1 MENQGNWHLALTQTA
16 MCSHWIWR
24 RKAQPRKWN
33 FASPNKPPLT
43 CKPAMRQ
50 STASSSPLAVLRRKA
65 FDLRRVARLAI
76 SALCVF
82 LTVQSL
88 AQPSKSTSSDPIF
101 SVMPLKGVDFTLRN
115 SPTSN
120 KHLIETMPG
129 GVALLDYN
137 NDGLLDIFLVNA
149 GRIQDPMTWPPDF
162 GRRDPRYW
170 NRLYRQNKDG
180 TFTDVTEQAGLHKA
194 GDTNYGMGVAVGDYD
209 NDGYPDIYVTNFG
222 KNILY
227 HNNGDGTFTD
237 VTAQAGVAAG
247 GWSVSA
253 GFFDYDNDGKLDLF
267 VTRYLDWTIEKSKT
281 CGNEKPTYCPPG
293 EFAAITNIL
302 YHNRGDGTFEDV
314 SVPSGIAAKKGHGLG
329 VAFADYDGDGYT
341 DIFVAN
347 DVTDQFLF
355 HNNGNGTFTE
365 TGLDSGA
372 ALTNNG
378 KMLSG
383 MGVAFQ
389 DYDND
394 GLPDLLV
401 TQLPHQPYVVYHNEG
416 NGAFTAQEL
425 ETGFGALSGKSSGWG
440 VGLEDF
446 DNDGWKDAFIVQ
458 GHVFDNVEKY
468 DSSLRYK
475 DPPLLALNRKGH
487 FEKGD
492 AGSDVPVAGRGVAFG
507 DLNNDGWTDVVATSL
522 GDRPQFFMN
531 RGGKLHW
538 LTITLQG
545 KRSNRDGFGARVSV
559 NGQVRFAT
567 ATGSY
572 LSSND
577 KRLHFG
583 LGSAES
589 ADVEIKWPS
598 GIRQALRGVRT
609 DQFLTIEEAAQ

>member
-1 MENQGNWHLALTQTA
+1 LPTA
-16 MCSHWIWR
+16 R
-24 RKAQPRKWN
+24 FTKAG
-33 FASPNKPPLT
+33 A
-43 CKPAMRQ
+43 
-50 STASSSPLAVLRRKA
+50 
-65 FDLRRVARLAI
+65 
-76 SALCVF
+76 
-82 LTVQSL
+82 QSL
-88 AQPSKSTSSDPIF
+88 FCAFSLLAQTPGFVPRFDVRSP
-101 SVMPLKGVDFTLRN
+101 KGIDFVLRN
-115 SPTSN
+115 SPTSR
-120 KHLIETMPG
+120 KYLIETMPG

-149 GRIQDPMTWPPDF
+149 GHV
-162 GRRDPRYW
+162 RDPLPRLPNFDRHEPSYW

-180 TFTDVTEQAGLHKA
+180 SFTDVTREAGLA
-194 GDTNYGMGVAVGDYD
+194 NVDDGDYGMGVAVGDYD

-237 VTAQAGVAAG
+237 VTAKAGVAAG

-253 GFFDYDNDGKLDLF
+253 GFFDYDNDGRLDLF
-267 VTRYLDWTIEKSKT
+267 VTRYLDWSVSNSKT
-281 CGNEKPTYCPPG
+281 CGNENAMYCPPT
-293 EFAAITNIL
+293 EFPAISNIL

-314 SVPSGIAAKKGHGLG
+314 SVSSGIAAKKGHSLG
-329 VAFADYDGDGYT
+329 VAFADYDGDGFT
-341 DIFVAN
+341 DIFVAS
-347 DVTDQFLF
+347 DVTNQFLF

-365 TGLDSGA
+365 CALDSGA
-372 ALTNNG
+372 ALTSDGN
-378 KMLSG
+378 MLSG
-383 MGVAFQ
+383 MGVVFQ

-401 TQLPHQPYVVYHNEG
+401 TQLPHQPYVAFHNDG
-416 NGAFTAQEL
+416 HGSFSAQEL
-425 ETGFGALSGKSSGWG
+425 ESGFGALSGKSSGWG

-475 DPPLLALNRKGH
+475 DPPLLAMNHNGR

-492 AGSDVPVAGRGVAFG
+492 AGSDVPVAGRGAAFG
-507 DLNNDGWTDVVATSL
+507 DLNNDGWIDAVATSL
-522 GDRPQFFMN
+522 GDHPQFFVN
-531 RGGKLHW
+531 RGGTSHW
-538 LTITLQG
+538 LTITLRG
-545 KRSNRDGFGARVSV
+545 RKSNRDGFGARVQV

-567 ATGSY
+567 AAGSY

-583 LGSAES
+583 LGSAKS

-598 GIRQALRGVRT
+598 GIRQTLHAVKA
-609 DQFLTIEEAAQ
+609 DQFLTIEESVLP

>member
-1 MENQGNWHLALTQTA
+1 VTRIFQIVRAAALVA
-16 MCSHWIWR
+16 LVPAIGASILEV
-24 RKAQPRKWN
+24 KSPR
-33 FASPNKPPLT
+33 
-43 CKPAMRQ
+43 
-50 STASSSPLAVLRRKA
+50 
-65 FDLRRVARLAI
+65 
-76 SALCVF
+76 
-82 LTVQSL
+82 
-88 AQPSKSTSSDPIF
+88 
-101 SVMPLKGVDFTLRN
+101 GVDFTLQN
-115 SPTSN
+115 SPTPQ
-120 KHLIETMPG
+120 KYLIETMPG

-149 GRIQDPMTWPPDF
+149 GHV
-162 GRRDPRYW
+162 RDPLPRLPNFDRHESSYW

-180 TFTDVTEQAGLHKA
+180 SFTDVTLQTGLA
-194 GDTNYGMGVAVGDYD
+194 NVDDGDYGMGVGVGDYD
-209 NDGYPDIYVTNFG
+209 NDGFPDIYVTNFG

-237 VTAQAGVAAG
+237 VTAKAGVAAG

-253 GFFDYDNDGKLDLF
+253 GFFDYDNDGRLDLF
-267 VTRYLDWTIEKSKT
+267 VTRYIDWTVANSKT
-281 CGNEKPTYCPPG
+281 CGNENAMYCPPT
-293 EFAAITNIL
+293 EFPAISNIL

-314 SVPSGIAAKKGHGLG
+314 SVPSGIAARKGHSLG
-329 VAFADYDGDGYT
+329 VAFADYDGDGFT
-341 DIFVAN
+341 DIFVAS
-347 DVTDQFLF
+347 DVTNQFLF

-365 TGLDSGA
+365 CALDSGA
-372 ALTNNG
+372 ALTSDG

-401 TQLPHQPYVVYHNEG
+401 TQLPHQPYVAFHNDG
-416 NGAFTAQEL
+416 HGLFSAQEL
-425 ETGFGALSGKSSGWG
+425 ESGFGAVSGKSSGWG

-475 DPPLLALNRKGH
+475 DPPLLAMNHNGH
-487 FEKGD
+487 FEKAD
-492 AGSDVPVAGRGVAFG
+492 AGSDMPVAGRGAAFG
-507 DLNNDGWTDVVATSL
+507 DLNNDGWGDAVTTSL
-522 GDRPQFFMN
+522 GDHPRIFMN
-531 RGGKLHW
+531 RGGNAHW
-538 LTITLQG
+538 LTITLRG
-545 KRSNRDGFGARVSV
+545 KRSNRDGFGARVQV

-567 ATGSY
+567 AAGSY

-589 ADVEIKWPS
+589 ADIEIKWPS
-598 GIRQALRGVRT
+598 GVRQFLGGMKA
-609 DQFLTIEEAAQ
+609 DQFLTIEELTSSFRPAASGK